1 MAAINATFMQISTTE
16 DVTLVASGLTEDK
29 AYVMRVAAKNSVGVG
44 EFTEVRNVVPKCPF
58 GTHIVLVFVSG
69 ALCHL

>member
-1 MAAINATFMQISTTE
+1 MRSNVLTMAAINATFMQISTTE

-58 GTHIVLVFVSG
+58 GTHSTSF
-69 ALCHL
+69 